1 MLSQTFIVEN
11 EVGLHARPAS
21 LFIRTAAEFTCKIMV
36 KNKTRDTSFVDAKS
50 ILSVMGLA
58 VKQGHEIELTFD
70 GDDEEKALAQM
81 AELIESNFAEE

>member
-1 MLSQTFIVEN
+1 MLSKTFTIEN

-21 LFIRTAAEFTCKIMV
+21 LFTRTAAEFDCKIMV
-36 KNKTRDTSFVDAKS
+36 KNKTRDTSSVDAKS

-70 GDDEEKALAQM
+70 GDDEEAASAKM
-81 AELIESNFAEE
+81 TELIESNFEEK